1 MILYDYINDINY
13 NKLYIWIYI
22 YIYYIHCATD
32 WDCVFYKSKSCSSRP
47 RFYVIM
53 DKDNDGLDPIELLE
67 FIQGNQEVRPDVH
80 IGNFAGE
87 VVLNQSIFEVYL
99 DKMI

>member
-1 MILYDYINDINY
+1 MN
-13 NKLYIWIYI
+13 I

-67 FIQGNQEVRPDVH
+67 FIQGNQEVRPGVH